1 MKFGFDGKRAA
12 NNETGLGNYS
22 RALISQLSDFFHQNQ
37 YLVYTSKVKQSRQIT
52 SFFSDRRIQLKF
64 PDKSSTSILWR
75 SFGIK
80 RQLEKDKIDIFH
92 GLSNEIPFGMKTGKI
107 KTVVTIHDL
116 IFFRFPK
123 NYKFIDRQIYNLK
136 SRYAC
141 KNADL
146 IIAISEKTKQDI
158 IEFYQ
163 VAPEKIKVVY
173 QTCDDSFKQQ
183 VGEEF
188 KSSVRKKYS
197 LPEKYIL
204 NVGTI
209 EPRKNLLLLVQAM
222 ENVQPDYQLVVV
234 GKSKSYAQLV
244 RSEIKKLGLE
254 DRVILLK
261 DIPFTDLPAIYQMA
275 AVFVYP
281 SFYEGFGIPVIEA
294 LYGNIPVVA
303 ATGSCLEEAGGPDS
317 IYIDPKNA
325 VALAN
330 AINSILSRPELA
342 KEMKEKGLAYVQQFN
357 TAQVAAELMDCYLNI
372 PSKM

>member
-1 MKFGFDGKRAA
+1 MNFGFDGKRAA

-22 RALISQLSDFFHQNQ
+22 RALISQLSDLFHQNQ

-52 SFFSDRRIQLKF
+52 SFFSDKRIQLKF
-64 PDKSSTSILWR
+64 PDKNSTSILWR
-75 SFGIK
+75 SFGIQK
-80 RQLEKDKIDIFH
+80 QLQKDRIDIYH

-123 NYKFIDRQIYNLK
+123 NYKFIDRQIYNFK

-141 KNADL
+141 ENADL

-163 VAPEKIKVVY
+163 IAPEKIKVVY

-183 VGEEF
+183 TEEEF
-188 KSSVRKKYS
+188 KSSVRQKYN

-222 ENVQPDYQLVVV
+222 ETVQPDHQLVVV
-234 GKSKSYAQLV
+234 GKSKAYAQLV

-254 DRVILLK
+254 DRVIFLK

-275 AVFVYP
+275 SVFVYP
-281 SFYEGFGIPVIEA
+281 SFYEGFGIPIIEA
-294 LYGNIPVVA
+294 LYGSIPVVA
-303 ATGSCLEEAGGPDS
+303 ATGSCLEEAGGPAS
-317 IYIDPKNA
+317 IYIDPNDA
-325 VALAN
+325 IALAN
-330 AINSILSRPELA
+330 AINSILSRPDLA
-342 KEMKEKGLAYVQQFN
+342 AEMKEKGLAYVQQFN

>member
-1 MKFGFDGKRAA
+1 
-12 NNETGLGNYS
+12 
-22 RALISQLSDFFHQNQ
+22 ALISQLSDFFHQNQ

-52 SFFSDRRIQLKF
+52 AFFSDQRIQLKF
-64 PDKSSTSILWR
+64 PDKSSSSILWR

-80 RQLEKDKIDIFH
+80 RQLLKDQIDIYH
-92 GLSNEIPFGMKTGKI
+92 GLSNEIPFGMKSGKI

-183 VGEEF
+183 VKEEF
-188 KSSVRKKYS
+188 KSSVRQKYS

-222 ENVQPDYQLVVV
+222 ENVQPDHQLVVV

-254 DRVILLK
+254 DRVIFLK

-275 AVFVYP
+275 SVFVYP
-281 SFYEGFGIPVIEA
+281 SFYEGFGIPIIEA

-303 ATGSCLEEAGGPDS
+303 ATGSCLEEAGGQGS

>member
-1 MKFGFDGKRAA
+1 MNFGFDGKRAA

-22 RALISQLSDFFHQNQ
+22 RALISQLSDLFHQNQ
-37 YLVYTSKVKQSRQIT
+37 YLVYTSKVKQSREIT
-52 SFFSDRRIQLKF
+52 SFFSDKRIQLKF
-64 PDKSSTSILWR
+64 PDKNSTSILWR
-75 SFGIK
+75 SFGIQK
-80 RQLEKDKIDIFH
+80 QLQKDRIDIYH

-123 NYKFIDRQIYNLK
+123 NYKFIDRQIYNFK

-141 KNADL
+141 ENADL

-163 VAPEKIKVVY
+163 IAPEKIKVVY

-183 VGEEF
+183 TEEEF
-188 KSSVRKKYS
+188 KSSVRQKYN

-222 ENVQPDYQLVVV
+222 ETVQPDHQLVVV
-234 GKSKSYAQLV
+234 GKSKAYAQLV

-254 DRVILLK
+254 DRVIFLK

-275 AVFVYP
+275 SVFVYP
-281 SFYEGFGIPVIEA
+281 SFYEGFGIPIIEA
-294 LYGNIPVVA
+294 LYGSIPVVA
-303 ATGSCLEEAGGPDS
+303 ATGSCLEEAGGPAS
-317 IYIDPKNA
+317 IYIDPNDA
-325 VALAN
+325 IALAN
-330 AINSILSRPELA
+330 AINSILSRPDLA
-342 KEMKEKGLAYVQQFN
+342 AEMKEKGLAYVQQFN